1 MCQSRGFR
9 GISHA
14 PHKCSSAWLF
24 HGPPDRHILP
34 ACPVRAETGK
44 PAGTDTDFGF
54 AHLLYAGSP
63 YQLTLVVRYRLRGAL
78 PRTPAVPKSLPCVHG
93 TQGAYLQ
100 KEAVVLLQVKQDHAC
115 ERLNATCA
123 KVNATASSDSSIY
136 FFNSRLWCSARRND
150 IYTRMIWYNN
160 GYILLSLQGRTH
172 KSSCWIR
179 CEF

>member
-63 YQLTLVVRYRLRGAL
+63 YQLNLVARYRLRGAL
-78 PRTPAVPKSLPCVHG
+78 PRTPAVPKSLPCVRG
-93 TQGAYLQ
+93 TQGAYPQ
-100 KEAVVLLQVKQDHAC
+100 KEPAVLLQVKQDHAC

-123 KVNATASSDSSIY
+123 KVNATASPDSSIY
-136 FFNSRLWCSARRND
+136 FFNSRKLHSACS
-150 IYTRMIWYNN
+150 
-160 GYILLSLQGRTH
+160 SLH
-172 KSSCWIR
+172 DFICNHIMKS
-179 CEF
+179 

>member
-63 YQLTLVVRYRLRGAL
+63 YQLNLVARYRLRGAL

-136 FFNSRLWCSARRND
+136 FFNSRVGNRLVVN
-150 IYTRMIWYNN
+150 
-160 GYILLSLQGRTH
+160 QV
-172 KSSCWIR
+172 
-179 CEF
+179 

>member
-14 PHKCSSAWLF
+14 PHRSSSAWLF

-63 YQLTLVVRYRLRGAL
+63 YQLTLAVRYRLRGAL
-78 PRTPAVPKSLPCVHG
+78 PRTPAVPKSLPCVRG
-93 TQGAYLQ
+93 TQGAYPQ
-100 KEAVVLLQVKQDHAC
+100 KEAAVLLQVKHDHAC

-123 KVNATASSDSSIY
+123 KVNATVSPDSSIY
-136 FFNSRLWCSARRND
+136 FFNSRIILCKLHTD
-150 IYTRMIWYNN
+150 IYPLGLMI
-160 GYILLSLQGRTH
+160 
-172 KSSCWIR
+172 
-179 CEF
+179 

>member
-136 FFNSRLWCSARRND
+136 FFNSRPYYIEALYVSNDSAMSYNE
-150 IYTRMIWYNN
+150 YTVFFQIADE
-160 GYILLSLQGRTH
+160 ILRSRKDKLL
-172 KSSCWIR
+172 
-179 CEF
+179 

>member
-1 MCQSRGFR
+1 MCQSRDFR

-136 FFNSRLWCSARRND
+136 FFNSRAKNYGPVD
-150 IYTRMIWYNN
+150 KPVF
-160 GYILLSLQGRTH
+160 H
-172 KSSCWIR
+172 KSVI
-179 CEF
+179 